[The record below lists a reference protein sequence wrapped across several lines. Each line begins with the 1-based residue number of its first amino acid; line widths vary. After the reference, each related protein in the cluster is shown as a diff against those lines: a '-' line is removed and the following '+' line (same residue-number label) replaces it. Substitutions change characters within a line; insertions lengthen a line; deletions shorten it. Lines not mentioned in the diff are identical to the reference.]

1 MSRFR
6 RSAILALCLL
16 GSLLLALP
24 VQAATANRASSAPT
38 VLVLG
43 DSLSAGYGIDVRQGW
58 VALLQQQLQ
67 RLGYGHRVVNAS
79 VSGETTG
86 GALARLPRALALHHP
101 AVVIVELGGNDGLRA
116 LPPAQVQSNLQ
127 RITLLSKA
135 AGAHVLLLGMRLPP
149 NYGPAYTTRF
159 TATYLAVAKAQQ
171 VPLVPFF
178 LAGVVERPE
187 WFQADGI
194 HPVAA
199 AQPRLLHN
207 VWPQLQPLLAPH

>member
-1 MSRFR
+1 M
-6 RSAILALCLL
+6 LALCLL
-16 GSLLLALP
+16 FTLP
-24 VQAATANRASSAPT
+24 GGAAAPTPT

-58 VALLQQQLQ
+58 VALLRQQLQ
-67 RLGYGHRVVNAS
+67 RSGYDHRVVNAS

-116 LPPAQVQSNLQ
+116 LPPTQIQSNLQ

-135 AGAHVLLLGMRLPP
+135 AGARVLLLGMRLPP

-159 TATYLAVAKAQQ
+159 TATYPAVAKAQQ

-178 LAGVVERPE
+178 LAGVAERPE
-187 WFQADGI
+187 WFQVDGI

-207 VWPQLQPLLAPH
+207 VWPQLQPLLAAQ